1 MKIREACKKLTTAA
15 KRSANCPFSSLWGKV
30 LLSRVFIYCLL
41 NVATS
46 ISWNCMYRW
55 MGSER
60 VIVMEVL
67 GCAELRG
74 RVGGWLVRLSVPWVC
89 VGVGGAHGDPAGCQ
103 GRAEDS
109 S

>member
-15 KRSANCPFSSLWGKV
+15 KRSANCPFPSLWGKV

-46 ISWNCMYRW
+46 TSWHRLYRW

-60 VIVMEVL
+60 VMVMEVF
-67 GCAELRG
+67 GCVELRG
-74 RVGGWLVRLSVPWVC
+74 WVGSRSVCLSVP
-89 VGVGGAHGDPAGCQ
+89 
-103 GRAEDS
+103 
-109 S
+109 